1 MTTLKANHILASRL
15 HETETKLWK
24 VEDRLESYE
33 SRSLHGPNI
42 MIEDQVVEQE
52 VHIQYVMER
61 AKEAKAEQDKLTK
74 RSQVTQQELQRATQT
89 RLEDLQALNNLL
101 QRQLTEAKE
110 GSRKREE
117 LEENLKVKEETYADF
132 LRKSK

>member
-1 MTTLKANHILASRL
+1 
-15 HETETKLWK
+15 
-24 VEDRLESYE
+24 
-33 SRSLHGPNI
+33 